1 MDRER
6 LRALTREELEEL
18 TWQLV
23 EVARSLAEKV
33 KQNSANS
40 SRPPS
45 SDDPYRRRD
54 ERRTARNAKHGNGD
68 ERAAVMLPA
77 QRRPGQPARSRRSRP
92 ANGRGCPASG
102 GASRWW

>member
-6 LRALTREELEEL
+6 LRDLTREELEEL

-23 EVARSLAEKV
+23 EVARSLVEKA
-33 KQNSANS
+33 KQNSTNS

-54 ERRTARNAKHGNGD
+54 ERQKGRNAKHSSKVDADGN
-68 ERAAVMLPA
+68 
-77 QRRPGQPARSRRSRP
+77 
-92 ANGRGCPASG
+92 ANSG
-102 GASRWW
+102 SPWRWCT